1 MFKTNLKDKNV
12 VACCPMTNSDLK
24 RPEEDSIIISSASVG
39 PEDSGKLN
47 GFNELCRKNVSKQ
60 NNEGLTSFNNC

>member
-24 RPEEDSIIISSASVG
+24 RPDEDSIISSASVD

-47 GFNELCRKNVSKQ
+47 GFNELCRKNISKQ